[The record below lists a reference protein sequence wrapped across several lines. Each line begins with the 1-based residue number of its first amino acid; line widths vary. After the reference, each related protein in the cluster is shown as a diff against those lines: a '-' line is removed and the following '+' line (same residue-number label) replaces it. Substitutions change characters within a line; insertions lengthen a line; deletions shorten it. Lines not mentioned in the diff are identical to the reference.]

1 MRKQLLLYVLLALS
15 ITACIKEYGYQEPEP
30 PELFR
35 CSDERLKPIAK
46 ALWAIEQETPFMGKF
61 CEVYGKPLWDYADVL
76 EEDNQVCYFVPLL
89 HECCDRSIETIWFF
103 YLENGVLRYAPISRD
118 TEGMA
123 GTDQVGIFDLKS
135 YDVFGADNA
144 SGLIFKDPPAETRV
158 WADHYYD
165 CKAAYAGYDG
175 AEAFKGITCK
185 YKRIWVELTLAE
197 RHYEEIGGGSGSIN
211 MRGGTGTGYEGGGSS
226 NGFSAFTVA
235 PKASSIF
242 RNSRMTETN
251 WRTLE
256 KMIEK
261 IEKDCVGSNL
271 YNGLKQALGGKTL
284 SIQFVAPKEGSSFNF
299 DGNTA
304 GIKLTTDMESNQ
316 LFHEMMHAF
325 QSYQETESSYKAS
338 LINKEIEARYAQ
350 YQYVKKLKEFPGSKW
365 EKQYTKTDVGMAIAD
380 LAESIDK
387 KGNLQPGETDETLFI
402 RVHTAKNTI
411 QKIKDYSKVSFN
423 ENKAGSETFKNLRTL
438 SKGC

>member
-15 ITACIKEYGYQEPEP
+15 ITACIKEYSYQEPEP

-46 ALWAIEQETPFMGKF
+46 ALWAVEQETPFMGKF
-61 CEVYGKPLWDYADVL
+61 REVYGKPLWDYADVL

-89 HECCDRSIETIWFF
+89 HERCDRSIETIWFF
-103 YLENGVLRYAPISRD
+103 YLENGILHYAPISRD
-118 TEGMA
+118 TKGMA
-123 GTDQVGIFDLKS
+123 GTDQVGVFDLKS

-175 AEAFKGITCK
+175 AEGFKGITCK
-185 YKRIWVELTLAE
+185 YKRIWIEIIDEVEDE
-197 RHYEEIGGGSGSIN
+197 SGGGEGSCIN
-211 MRGGTGTGYEGGGSS
+211 TGGGAETGYEGGGGSNSS
-226 NGFSAFTVA
+226 SASTAA

-251 WRTLE
+251 WKTLE

-284 SIQFVAPKEGSSFNF
+284 SIQFVTPEEGSSFNF